1 MTAEQPKIAFKIRM
15 AAQNVRIHVMD
26 EHCADE
32 MLNVML
38 EIIMPIV
45 VAKVVLLAIRK
56 SAVER

>member
-15 AAQNVRIHVMD
+15 VDQNVRIHVMD
-26 EHCADE
+26 EPYAVE
-32 MLNVML
+32 MLNVMP

-56 SAVER
+56 SVVER